1 MAEKARRPAANPAGG
16 APRTG
21 VRPLQAQGRP
31 AQPAAGKRPAQP
43 PVKRQP
49 KGWCPAAPRP
59 GQPTARPP
67 LGQPMRRP
75 ASPQGHPASTQG
87 QGQRSPAR
95 VPQRPKQRLQGRPVQ
110 RGQEKPAAK
119 HRERAQKNIVVQST
133 QSFIPIKDI
142 RNGVIITED
151 NRYIRIIEFAPI
163 NFLLRSAV
171 EQASIIDSFTSML
184 KIAPSRIQF
193 KSFSKKADKERFL
206 AKLRQDYNN
215 EKNPRCR
222 ELLKEY
228 MQLVATVADA
238 EGVSRRFFM
247 IVEYEAEIRN
257 NDFDYISRTLNT
269 TVSAICGYMRQCGND
284 VISGSSLLGADVK
297 QLEILYEMLNRSRA
311 ENVPFDK
318 HYPQIVKR
326 YVDYTQ
332 RSYSEPPFIPVTE
345 FFAPKSIDLSASS
358 KYVIVDGKYY
368 SFAYIPTKNFGS
380 AEYAGWLSYLSNA
393 GEGIDVDVFL
403 EKVPKERAQS
413 SAARQIR
420 FKRLA
425 LKDTEDT
432 NADFEE
438 LHEAIG
444 SAFYIKQGL
453 SNNEDLYYMSVLITV
468 VGNSEEEV
476 EYKFRELNRISTS
489 YDKKLKLCRWQMEQA
504 FLSSLPLAR
513 LDRGIQKKAKRNVL
527 TSSAASTY
535 LFSSFEICDE
545 DGILFGIN
553 KSNRSLAV
561 VDIFNTTK
569 YTNANMAIVGTSG
582 AGKTFTMQCIATR
595 MREKGIQV
603 FIIPPLKGH
612 EFKRACDN
620 IGGQYIN
627 ISAGSPHRINIM
639 EIRSLDEEAQR
650 LIDGDDMVRSRLA
663 DKAGQVGIFVALLVP
678 DMSMEEKQL
687 LDDAIMRTYAEK
699 GITNDNRSLYKNGR
713 SGAYKEMPILEDLYN
728 QLKKDPKTDRIANIL
743 NLLVHGSASSFNGP
757 TNVNLDNKYIVL
769 DISNLNK
776 TLLTVGMFVALDYV
790 WDKIKEDRTQRKA
803 VFLDELWALIG
814 ASSNP
819 MAANFVLE
827 MFKTIRGYGGA
838 AVAATQD
845 LNDFF
850 ALDNGSYGKG
860 IINNSQ
866 TKIVLKL
873 TKDEALFV
881 RDILGLTQTETMAV
895 MKFERGNGLLA
906 TNSNNVFIEFKAG
919 KLETE
924 LITTDRT
931 LLAQIASEKKAM
943 GQTGRN
949 R

>member
-1 MAEKARRPAANPAGG
+1 MAEKARRPAANPAGTTPRVG
-16 APRTG
+16 AKPPQKQKKAMQSTS
-21 VRPLQAQGRP
+21 Q
-31 AQPAAGKRPAQP
+31 KRPVQSP
-43 PVKRQP
+43 IKRQP
-49 KGWCPAAPRP
+49 EGRRPVPPRP
-59 GQPTARPP
+59 GQPSIKPSAKRPMSPVEQRQKRPP
-67 LGQPMRRP
+67 AQPSRK
-75 ASPQGHPASTQG
+75 SPERSQTRFDTQKQGK
-87 QGQRSPAR
+87 
-95 VPQRPKQRLQGRPVQ
+95 PQKKRK
-110 RGQEKPAAK
+110 E
-119 HRERAQKNIVVQST
+119 REQKNIVVQST

-206 AKLRQDYNN
+206 AKLRQDYRN
-215 EKNPRCR
+215 EKNPKCR

-228 MQLVATVADA
+228 MHLVSTVADA

-247 IVEYEAEIRN
+247 IVEYEAEVRN

-269 TVSAICGYMRQCGND
+269 TVNAICGYMRQCGND
-284 VISGSSLLGADVK
+284 VISGNSFLGEDVK
-297 QLEILYEMLNRSRA
+297 QLEILYELLNRSRA

-345 FFAPKSIDLSASS
+345 FFAPKSIDLAASS
-358 KYVIVDGKYY
+358 KYIIVDGKYY
-368 SFAYIPTKNFGS
+368 TFAYIPTKNFGS

-432 NADFEE
+432 NADYEE
-438 LHEAIG
+438 LNEAIG

-489 YDKKLKLCRWQMEQA
+489 YDKKLKRCRWQMEQA

-620 IGGQYIN
+620 IGGQYVN

-639 EIRSLDEEAQR
+639 EIRPLDEEAQR

-687 LDDAIMRTYAEK
+687 LDDAIIRTYAEK
-699 GITNDNRSLYKNGR
+699 GITNDNSSLYKNGK
-713 SGAYKEMPILEDLYN
+713 SGEYKEMPILEDLYN

-743 NLLVHGSASSFNGP
+743 NLLVHGSASSFNGR

-769 DISNLNK
+769 DISNLSK
-776 TLLTVGMFVALDYV
+776 SLQTVGMYVALDYV
-790 WDKIKEDRTQRKA
+790 WDKIKEDRTKRKA

-814 ASSNP
+814 TSSNP

-827 MFKTIRGYGGA
+827 IFKTIRGYGGA
-838 AVAATQD
+838 AIAATQD

-866 TKIVLKL
+866 TKIILKL

-931 LLAQIASEKKAM
+931 LLEQIASERKAL
-943 GQTGRN
+943 GKAGRDK
-949 R
+949 